1 METASPVTTGI
12 FTFERF
18 TTSDIIV
25 ISLFGALGIIVG
37 FIGNIFHGFSALS
50 VIGPF
55 ILHTLI
61 PGTIIFA
68 CAVTIKKAGSATIYS
83 LIASLV
89 SMTLMGVPIFIVMY
103 VVQGMLLDGLTLVLK
118 DRMWT
123 RAGICFGA
131 VLYGLAGIFILYYVV
146 MASQGLQFP
155 IWVFTMS
162 VPVNIMFA
170 VPAALIGLRVGTRA
184 SSALVK

>member
-1 METASPVTTGI
+1 MEQNPPAPGLFS
-12 FTFERF
+12 FERF

-25 ISLFGALGIIVG
+25 ISLFGAIGIIVG

-61 PGTIIFA
+61 PGIVVFA
-68 CAVTIKKAGSATIYS
+68 CATTVKKAGAATLYS

-103 VVQGMLLDGLTLVLK
+103 VIQGLLLDGLTIILG

-123 RAGICFGA
+123 RSGACIGGI
-131 VLYGLAGIFILYYVV
+131 LYGLAGIFILYYVV

-155 IWVFTMS
+155 LWIFAMS
-162 VPVNIMFA
+162 VPVNIAFA
-170 VPAALIGLRVGTRA
+170 IPAALIGLRAGTRA
-184 SSALVK
+184 SRALMK